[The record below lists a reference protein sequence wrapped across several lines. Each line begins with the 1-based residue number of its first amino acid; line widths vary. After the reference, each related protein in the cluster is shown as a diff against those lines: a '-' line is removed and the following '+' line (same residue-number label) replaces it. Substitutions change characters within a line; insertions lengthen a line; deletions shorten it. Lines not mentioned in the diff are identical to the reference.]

1 MLWISDVEYILSHN
15 NNITTK
21 KTIWTT
27 WHQELIP
34 LVENFSIILPLANK
48 AAKANGYSFKK

>member
-1 MLWISDVEYILSHN
+1 MEYILSHN